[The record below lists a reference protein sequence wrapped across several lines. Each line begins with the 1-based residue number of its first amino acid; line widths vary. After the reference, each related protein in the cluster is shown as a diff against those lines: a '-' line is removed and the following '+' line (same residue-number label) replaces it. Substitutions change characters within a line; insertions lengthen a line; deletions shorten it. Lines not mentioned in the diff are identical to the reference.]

1 MYRTSILTTALLA
14 VIFGFLANA
23 TAAENGRTLV
33 VQLKG
38 KAAGETRSI
47 PPLEATRTTSEGN
60 CFEVDLSD
68 VMTDKVIGTAMRC
81 FTDVKTVGDGM
92 TLTDTTFYRLREG
105 TIVSRQRTVIQP
117 ALDGWPDVTHMSMA
131 IPAPFDNTILADAG
145 SGTFKGVSGSTRLAG
160 AMDMRQFRERNE
172 IAFNDIAL
180 IKLAD
185 RQAVSRGKVGEW
197 VDQQARVREVQKR
210 LQEAGFFPGDIDGV
224 LGPQTRTALREYQAK
239 HGLPK
244 TGDLDEATLRAL
256 KVSS

>member
-1 MYRTSILTTALLA
+1 MRQTIILITVLLTI
-14 VIFGFLANA
+14 VLGFLANA
-23 TAAENGRTLV
+23 SAAENGRTLV

-38 KAAGETRSI
+38 KATGETRSI
-47 PPLEATRTTSEGN
+47 PPIEATRTTSEGN

-92 TLTDTTFYRLREG
+92 TLTDTTFFRLREG

-117 ALDGWPDVTHMSMA
+117 ALDSWPDVTHLSMA
-131 IPAPFDNTILADAG
+131 IPAPFANTVLADTG
-145 SGTFKGVSGSTRLAG
+145 SGAFKGVSGSTRLAG

-185 RQAVSRGKVGEW
+185 RQAVSREKPGEW
-197 VDQQARVREVQKR
+197 MDQQARVREVQKR
-210 LQEAGFFPGDIDGV
+210 LQEAGFSPGSVDGV
-224 LGPQTRTALREYQAK
+224 LGPQTRLAIRQYQDK

-244 TGDLDEATLRAL
+244 TGNLDEATLRAL
-256 KVSS
+256 KVS